1 MTESPNLV
9 PAANADPDTALSGA
23 IALIDELVRVIE
35 CENETLGRGFPASL
49 VGTTTRKNALGAAFE
64 VWVMSVRS
72 RTVDLSHCDEN
83 LRAQLVART
92 KVLNEAVSEN
102 VDRLRA
108 AIDASHRRLDALMRA
123 IREDIAQSAPYG
135 ANGRVAPPPA
145 AARSLR
151 SRLQV

>member
-1 MTESPNLV
+1 MTDTTNLV
-9 PAANADPDTALSGA
+9 PEVSADPDTALSSA
-23 IALIDELVRVIE
+23 IALIDELVHVIE

-64 VWVMSVRS
+64 VWVMCVRS

-83 LRAQLVART
+83 LRAQLVTRT

-102 VDRLRA
+102 VGRLRA

-123 IREDIAQSAPYG
+123 IQEDVAQSAPYG
-135 ANGRVAPPPA
+135 ANGRATVRAKRAP
-145 AARSLR
+145 SLLP
-151 SRLQV
+151 RLQV